1 MPAPQDEAR
10 PYDITFYKV
19 FREQFERL
27 VPDIAARNDIERGIR
42 LSLQYWPEHGKDSG
56 RASPAPIYMIFI
68 GRGHK
73 NPPLVVYY
81 CYWPYEVRVVGVTI
95 ASEGYEE

>member
-10 PYDITFYKV
+10 PYDIKLYKV
-19 FREQFERL
+19 FETEFARL
-27 VPDIAARNDIERGIR
+27 VPDTAARNDLERGIR
-42 LSLQYWPEHGKDSG
+42 FSLRYWPEMGKFTG
-56 RASPAPIYMIFI
+56 RSSPAPIYMMFF

-81 CYWPYEVRVVGVTI
+81 CYWPYEVRVVGVCI
-95 ASEGYEE
+95 ASDAYEE